1 MLSGHLNPYG
11 GNVVDKT
18 ARSSISAVNS
28 RIDNIIAH
36 NNDTEGNSE
45 LIDIRTRAD
54 GTVYA
59 SAGAAVRGQF
69 NELIDIRKG
78 ADGTVYASAGA
89 AVRGQFKLIIN
100 KIMDVALDYVE
111 VTEGLTVVSGG
122 GLIIVN
128 KQNNAYTAAALDP
141 NSTNYSYTI
150 GCDVTENEHL
160 KVFCKSY
167 ANNYTGAGIVF
178 SASESDI
185 PVWTNSIPII
195 PTSNYD
201 CFAGNTSSAWK
212 TCEYEVIVPEGAK
225 KVWVRGSSSDN
236 TKIFKSRV
244 SYDLKIPTR
253 TSELVNDSGFVSN
266 TKLPV
271 ICFDFD
277 QIIGTDPQTAIDSR
291 FTILKSY
298 GFTGNVVESGNAEIT
313 QKLIKMGFD
322 ISPYIGNHSSF
333 DYATDTNGNLAQN
346 ITEKMARLES
356 QGLYN
361 PIMISCSGHKDAE
374 ILEEELDA
382 DYNVKFI
389 RARSFYKKDGSYE
402 YVYPSGNS
410 LNRRI
415 VSPIIME
422 GNRTASSI
430 NGEIDNLV
438 NNNVPIIMPMMH
450 AFSSIGGSSDV
461 TKETFKEVVAHV
473 KELVDNGQALCMN
486 MHEYYAYHYPEEA
499 KQDDYVRIMSAVFD
513 KEQVS

>member
-1 MLSGHLNPYG
+1 M
-11 GNVVDKT
+11 
-18 ARSSISAVNS
+18 
-28 RIDNIIAH
+28 
-36 NNDTEGNSE
+36 
-45 LIDIRTRAD
+45 
-54 GTVYA
+54 
-59 SAGAAVRGQF
+59 
-69 NELIDIRKG
+69 
-78 ADGTVYASAGA
+78 
-89 AVRGQFKLIIN
+89 
-100 KIMDVALDYVE
+100 
-111 VTEGLTVVSGG
+111 
-122 GLIIVN
+122 
-128 KQNNAYTAAALDP
+128 
-141 NSTNYSYTI
+141 
-150 GCDVTENEHL
+150 
-160 KVFCKSY
+160 
-167 ANNYTGAGIVF
+167 
-178 SASESDI
+178 
-185 PVWTNSIPII
+185 
-195 PTSNYD
+195 
-201 CFAGNTSSAWK
+201 
-212 TCEYEVIVPEGAK
+212 
-225 KVWVRGSSSDN
+225 
-236 TKIFKSRV
+236 
-244 SYDLKIPTR
+244 
-253 TSELVNDSGFVSN
+253 
-266 TKLPV
+266 
-271 ICFDFD
+271 
-277 QIIGTDPQTAIDSR
+277 
-291 FTILKSY
+291 
-298 GFTGNVVESGNAEIT
+298 VESGNAEIT

-461 TKETFKEVVAHV
+461 TEETFEEVVAHV

-486 MHEYYAYHYPEEA
+486 MHEYYAYHYPEKA
-499 KQDDYVRIMSAVFD
+499 QQDDYVRIMSAVFD
-513 KEQVS
+513 NQRTTT

>member
-1 MLSGHLNPYG
+1 MADVISGEITVATSEEVAY
-11 GNVVDKT
+11 
-18 ARSSISAVNS
+18 ARTNA
-28 RIDNIIAH
+28 RIDNIIRAVTT
-36 NNDTEGNSE
+36 DTEVT
-45 LIDIRTRAD
+45 DIR
-54 GTVYA
+54 V
-59 SAGAAVRGQF
+59 
-69 NELIDIRKG
+69 G
-78 ADGTVYASAGA
+78 ADGKTYETAGK
-89 AVRGQFKLIIN
+89 AVREQF
-100 KIMDVALDYVE
+100 DALTATVNAIVDKTLEETYGYVQI
-111 VTEGLTVVSGG
+111 TEGITVVSGG

-128 KQNNAYTAAALDP
+128 KQDDAYTAAALDE
-141 NSTNYSYTI
+141 NSQNYTYTI
-150 GCDVTENEHL
+150 GCDVTENEHI
-160 KVFCKSY
+160 KVICRSY

-212 TCEYEVIVPEGAK
+212 TCEYEVTVPEGAK
-225 KVWVRGSSSDN
+225 KVWIRGSSSDN
-236 TKIFKSRV
+236 AKIFKGGVIYNS
-244 SYDLKIPTR
+244 KIPTR
-253 TSELVNDSGFVSN
+253 TSELVNDSGFISN
-266 TKLPV
+266 AKLPV

-277 QIIGTDPQTAIDSR
+277 QIIGANPQAAIDSR

-389 RARSFYKKDGSYE
+389 RARSFYKKDGSFE
-402 YVYPSGNS
+402 YVYPLGNS

-461 TKETFKEVVAHV
+461 TEETFEEVVAHV
-473 KELVDNGQALCMN
+473 KELVDNGQVLCMN
-486 MHEYYAYHYPEEA
+486 MHEYYAYHYPEKA
-499 KQDDYVRIMSAVFD
+499 QQDDYVRIMSAIFD
-513 KEQVS
+513 CII

>member
-1 MLSGHLNPYG
+1 MPDIDIVGEITTANSEEAAYVQINERINQLS
-11 GNVVDKT
+11 VIKADKSEVT
-18 ARSSISAVNS
+18 TVEARIDTIISAVTT
-28 RIDNIIAH
+28 
-36 NNDTEGNSE
+36 DTEVT
-45 LIDIRTRAD
+45 DIR
-54 GTVYA
+54 V
-59 SAGAAVRGQF
+59 
-69 NELIDIRKG
+69 G
-78 ADGTVYASAGA
+78 ADGTVYRSASD
-89 AVRGQFKLIIN
+89 AVRSQVSELHSNIN
-100 KIMDVALDYVE
+100 QLNGIVYDESTEYVE
-111 VTEGLTVVSGG
+111 VIDELTTLTGN
-122 GLIIVN
+122 GLIVLD
-128 KQNNAYTAAALDP
+128 KVDDAYNVAALDQ
-141 NSTNYSYTI
+141 NNMNYTYTI
-150 GCDVTENEHL
+150 GCSVEPGEQI
-160 KVFCKSY
+160 KIKCFSY
-167 ANNYTGAGIVF
+167 YNNYTGAGIIF
-178 SASESDI
+178 SESTESI
-185 PVWTNSIPII
+185 PLWNNSISII

-201 CFAGNTSSAWK
+201 CFAGNTIPAWRNV
-212 TCEYEVIVPEGAK
+212 EYEVTVPEGAK
-225 KVWVRGSSSDN
+225 KVWIRGSSSDN

-244 SYDLKIPTR
+244 IYNSKIPTR

-277 QIIGTDPQTAIDSR
+277 QIIGANPQAAIDSR

-461 TKETFKEVVAHV
+461 TEETFEEVVAHV